1 MSAGG
6 IKNKEDILEKYH
18 FDYDDF
24 VKGICKKKE
33 IGQECN
39 DKELETRC
47 KQAEKRDP
55 YRYRL
60 GGIAFIASKRNAIKL
75 LLLIGISVLI
85 VLLLTGWICFIIN
98 NKMYMHY

>member
-1 MSAGG
+1 M
-6 IKNKEDILEKYH
+6 EKYH
-18 FDYDDF
+18 FDYEDF

-39 DKELETRC
+39 DKELEIRC

-60 GGIAFIASKRNAIKL
+60 GDIVFIASKRNAIKL
-75 LLLIGISVLI
+75 LLLIGMPVLI
-85 VLLLTGWICFIIN
+85 FVACMLDMLYY
-98 NKMYMHY
+98 K